1 MIVTFLMP
9 ASRKVEG
16 KTAWIIGTAATL
28 VFQSISE
35 SATITIYF
43 HMNSNHEGA
52 YLTAGG
58 VNVNE
63 AKATSSSD
71 ELSNPA
77 TVIVH

>member
-1 MIVTFLMP
+1 MP
-9 ASRKVEG
+9 GRRKVDG
-16 KTAWIIGTAATL
+16 KTASIIGTVVTL
-28 VFQSISE
+28 VPQSMSE
-35 SATITIYF
+35 CIEAKHQSYKR
-43 HMNSNHEGA
+43 SWSA

-63 AKATSSSD
+63 ASATSSSD